1 MEFLSTLAEL
11 KNGRVIHQANDTMQK
26 LLSAVQKHGG
36 KGKLGLELQLSPRID
51 SDTGKVVE
59 IDIAYSIKVAEPQPN
74 HGTTMFY
81 VDREGKLT
89 RQDPRQQEMFDEQ
102 EEFDSEPERNR

>member
-11 KNGRVIHQANDTMQK
+11 KNGRVINQANETMQR
-26 LLSAVQKHGG
+26 LVSAVQRHGG

-51 SDTGKVVE
+51 SDSGKVVE
-59 IDIAYSIKVAEPQPN
+59 IDITYAIKVAEPQPN

-89 RQDPRQQEMFDEQ
+89 RQDPRQAEMFEEEEQ
-102 EEFDSEPERNR
+102 FESEPERNR

>member
-11 KNGRVIHQANDTMQK
+11 KNGRVIHQANDTMQR

-36 KGKLGLELQLSPRID
+36 KGKLGLELTLSPRID
-51 SDTGKVVE
+51 SDTGRVIEV
-59 IDIAYSIKVAEPQPN
+59 DIAYSIKVAEPQPN

-81 VDREGKLT
+81 VDKEGKLT
-89 RQDPRQQEMFDEQ
+89 RQDPRQSEMFEEEVTFDE
-102 EEFDSEPERNR
+102 SERNR

>member
-11 KNGRVIHQANDTMQK
+11 KNGRVIHQANDTMQR

-36 KGKLGLELQLSPRID
+36 KGKLGLELTLSPRID
-51 SDTGKVVE
+51 SDTGRVIEV
-59 IDIAYSIKVAEPQPN
+59 DIAYSIKVAEPQPN

-81 VDREGKLT
+81 VDKEGKLT
-89 RQDPRQQEMFDEQ
+89 RQDPRQAEMFEEEVTFDE
-102 EEFDSEPERNR
+102 SERNR

>member
-11 KNGRVIHQANDTMQK
+11 KNGRVIHQANDTMQR

-36 KGKLGLELQLSPRID
+36 KGKLGLELTLSPRLD
-51 SDTGKVVE
+51 SDTGRVIEV
-59 IDIAYSIKVAEPQPN
+59 DIAYSIKVAEPQPN

-81 VDREGKLT
+81 VDKEGKLT
-89 RQDPRQQEMFDEQ
+89 RQDPRQAEMF
-102 EEFDSEPERNR
+102 EEEVTFDEPERNR

>member
-11 KNGRVIHQANDTMQK
+11 KNGRVIHQANDTMQR

-36 KGKLGLELQLSPRID
+36 KGKLGLELTLSPRID
-51 SDTGKVVE
+51 SDSGRVIEV
-59 IDIAYSIKVAEPQPN
+59 DIAYSIKVAEPQPN

-81 VDREGKLT
+81 VDKEGKLT
-89 RQDPRQQEMFDEQ
+89 RQDPRQAEMF
-102 EEFDSEPERNR
+102 EEEVTFDEPERNR

>member
-11 KNGRVIHQANDTMQK
+11 KNGRVIHQANDTMQR

-36 KGKLGLELQLSPRID
+36 KGKLGLELVLSPRID
-51 SDTGKVVE
+51 SDSGRVVE
-59 IDIAYSIKVAEPQPN
+59 VDIAYSIKVAEPQPN

-81 VDREGKLT
+81 VDKEGKLT
-89 RQDPRQQEMFDEQ
+89 RQDPRQSEMFEEEVTFDE
-102 EEFDSEPERNR
+102 SERNR

>member
-11 KNGRVIHQANDTMQK
+11 KNGRVIHQANDTMQR

-36 KGKLGLELQLSPRID
+36 KGKLGLELTLSPRID
-51 SDTGKVVE
+51 SDTGRVIEV
-59 IDIAYSIKVAEPQPN
+59 DIAYSIKVAEPQPN

-81 VDREGKLT
+81 VDKEGKLT
-89 RQDPRQQEMFDEQ
+89 RQDPRQAEMF
-102 EEFDSEPERNR
+102 EEEVTFDEPERNR